1 MILKFNQFITER
13 LSYSEDVEIISKIII
28 EYLYG
33 KENWKSEEVIKID
46 NSIIKEVRI
55 QFIDN
60 LSKLGKKSSFNPNKS
75 DYNNR
80 MIFLEFDPDKITE
93 GLLNH
98 EVFHGR
104 EWIRNG
110 GKHLTNSF
118 QFAII
123 QLNNYFEEDEI
134 ISEII
139 QLFYLMS
146 DAEIRS
152 HFNSDIFEFK
162 KWKEDKNT
170 TSKEEIDLLIE
181 ETDTFQNYQ
190 FVKKFNLN
198 EYLNKL
204 TTEKLD
210 EFMSAV
216 EQMEY
221 MKDGEEYEIIVKRFS
236 DLERSKFIQ
245 KLNTIHKQQSEKI
258 TKYLGKLIIHFR
270 NS

>member
-13 LSYSEDVEIISKIII
+13 LSYSEDVEIISKSII

-46 NSIIKEVRI
+46 NSVIKEVRI
-55 QFIDN
+55 QFIEN
-60 LSKLGKKSSFNPNKS
+60 LSKSSFNPNKS

-80 MIFLEFDPDKITE
+80 MIFLKFDPDKITE

-98 EVFHGR
+98 EVFHGW
-104 EWIRNG
+104 EWIQNK

-118 QFAII
+118 EFSII
-123 QLNNYFEEDEI
+123 QLDDYFEDDEI
-134 ISEII
+134 ISEIVH
-139 QLFYLMS
+139 LFYLMS
-146 DAEIRS
+146 DAEVRS
-152 HFNSDIFEFK
+152 NFNSDIFEFK
-162 KWKEDKNT
+162 RYKEDKNP
-170 TSKEEIDLLIE
+170 SKEEIDILIE

-204 TTEKLD
+204 STEKLD
-210 EFMSAV
+210 EFISAV
-216 EQMEY
+216 EQMEH
-221 MKDGEEYEIIVKRFS
+221 MKDGEESEIMLKRFS

-245 KLNTIHKQQSEKI
+245 KLNIIHKQQSEKI
-258 TKYLGKLIIHFR
+258 TKCLGKLIIHFR
-270 NS
+270 NSI

>member
-1 MILKFNQFITER
+1 MILKFNDFLTEK
-13 LSYSEDVEIISKIII
+13 LSYSEDVDIISKNIIK
-28 EYLYG
+28 YLYD
-33 KENWKSEEVIKID
+33 KESWESLEIIKID
-46 NSIIKEVRI
+46 NPVIKEVRI

-75 DYNNR
+75 DYNDR
-80 MIFLEFDPDKITE
+80 MIFLEFDPVYITE

-98 EVFHGR
+98 EIFHGW
-104 EWIRNG
+104 EWLQKG
-110 GKHLTNSF
+110 GKNLTNSF

-123 QLNNYFEEDEI
+123 QLDNYFKDDEN

-139 QLFYLMS
+139 HLFYLMS

-162 KWKEDKNT
+162 KWKDGKNIL
-170 TSKEEIDLLIE
+170 SDEEIDSLIE
-181 ETDTFQNYQ
+181 ETDIFENYQ

-198 EYLNKL
+198 GYLNKL
-204 TTEKLD
+204 SSDKLD
-210 EFMSAV
+210 EFISAV
-216 EQMEY
+216 EQIEFME
-221 MKDGEEYEIIVKRFS
+221 DGEESEIMIKKFS
-236 DLERSKFIQ
+236 DSEKGKFIQ

-258 TKYLGKLIIHFR
+258 SKYLGKLIIHFR